1 MNNRAR
7 DAQCHLP
14 HAHITDGRA
23 PSRTS
28 RDAILQSH
36 LDLVEYVPAT
46 DTTEATVKRQHSVGV
61 VAYPGGSEGPPA
73 VIQYSNAKTGDALS
87 ILLHLRDDRSS
98 AFHH

>member
-1 MNNRAR
+1 MHNVTCR
-7 DAQCHLP
+7 L
-14 HAHITDGRA
+14 HISQMGERSHE
-23 PSRTS
+23 PRGM
-28 RDAILQSH
+28 QSH

-98 AFHH
+98 SFHH